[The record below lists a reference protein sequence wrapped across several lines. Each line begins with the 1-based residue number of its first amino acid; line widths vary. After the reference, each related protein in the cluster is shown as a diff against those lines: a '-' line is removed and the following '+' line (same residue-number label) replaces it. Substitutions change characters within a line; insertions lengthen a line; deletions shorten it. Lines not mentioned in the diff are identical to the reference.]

1 MNIEKTIGQMTLEEK
16 ASLLSGYQNMATY
29 PIERLSIPSLTLSD
43 GPNGLRI
50 EKKDGNSMS
59 GISNTL
65 PSTCFP
71 SGVNLASSFDK
82 ELIHQI
88 GNAIAEECVH
98 YDVNIV
104 LGPAINIKRNPLG
117 GRNFEYYS
125 EDPFLSAKI
134 AESYVEGVQE
144 NGKVGCCL
152 KHYACNNNEKYRYV
166 GDSIVDLRALHE
178 I

>member
-1 MNIEKTIGQMTLEEK
+1 
-16 ASLLSGYQNMATY
+16 MATY
-29 PIERLSIPSLTLSD
+29 PIERLSISSLTLSD

-88 GNAIAEECVH
+88 GNAIAEVCVH

-125 EDPFLSAKI
+125 EDPLLSGVVA
-134 AESYVEGVQE
+134 AAMTQGVQSIP
-144 NGKVGCCL
+144 GCGTTI
-152 KHYACNNNEKYRYV
+152 KHFACNNQEDNRM
-166 GDSIVDLRALHE
+166 GSDSILS
-178 I
+178 